1 MKVLVTGHKGFVG
14 SYIANYLQSKDHEV
28 EGFEWVEHVVP
39 DVSAYDWVI
48 HCGAISDTT
57 ERDVDKVWAHNYE
70 FTLRLLQVCEN
81 YNTNIQLVS
90 TSAVYG
96 NNTSFKESDPVYPQ
110 TPYAWS
116 KYLIDKFLKENGYEN
131 FGMLVQNFRY
141 FNVYGPG
148 EGHKGDQMSLLV
160 SFKNKQV
167 KTE

>member
-1 MKVLVTGHKGFVG
+1 MKVLVTGHKGFIG
-14 SYIANYLQSKDHEV
+14 SYIANYLTEKGHEV

-96 NNTSFKESDPVYPQ
+96 LS
-110 TPYAWS
+110 
-116 KYLIDKFLKENGYEN
+116 LI
-131 FGMLVQNFRY
+131 
-141 FNVYGPG
+141 
-148 EGHKGDQMSLLV
+148 HI
-160 SFKNKQV
+160 
-167 KTE
+167 

>member
-1 MKVLVTGHKGFVG
+1 MDKIVITGHKGFVG

-81 YNTNIQLVS
+81 YNTNIL
-90 TSAVYG
+90 
-96 NNTSFKESDPVYPQ
+96 
-110 TPYAWS
+110 
-116 KYLIDKFLKENGYEN
+116 
-131 FGMLVQNFRY
+131 
-141 FNVYGPG
+141 
-148 EGHKGDQMSLLV
+148 
-160 SFKNKQV
+160 
-167 KTE
+167 